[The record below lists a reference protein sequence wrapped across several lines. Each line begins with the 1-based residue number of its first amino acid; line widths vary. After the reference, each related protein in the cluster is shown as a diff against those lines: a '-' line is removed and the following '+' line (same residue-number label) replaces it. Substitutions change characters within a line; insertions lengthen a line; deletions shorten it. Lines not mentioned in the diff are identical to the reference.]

1 MKGILK
7 RLWKYK
13 LSIFLGIFSLLI
25 VDGAQLI
32 IPLIIR
38 KSINLIQSG
47 HATMVILG
55 RYALYIL
62 GLTLIIAI
70 LRFFWRYFIMGTAR
84 KVERDIREEIYF
96 HLVKLSAS
104 FFNKERTGELMAL
117 VTNDT
122 DAVRM
127 AAGMGLVQI
136 TDIIA
141 YSTFSLAIMFKISPM
156 LTIYALLPLPIIS
169 LLISFSGRLNYK
181 YFKEVQETFSY
192 LTEKIRESIVGIRV
206 LKGFSQVDGQI
217 KDIAVTNEI
226 YFKKNMK
233 LAKVSSLFE
242 PGIQLGATL
251 SFAILL
257 FFGGRKVIL
266 NEISLG
272 DFVAFSSYLGM
283 MIWPMIAIGFLVNML
298 QRGSASM
305 DRIERVLKVE
315 PEIKNPQLPRK
326 VKIGGNIEVKNLTFS
341 YVEGRPV
348 LIDINFTLRK
358 GQKLGIIGKTGSGK
372 STLCYLIPRV
382 FDPPEGSIFIEDVD
396 VRYHDLTN
404 LRNAISFVPQ
414 ESLLFSAT
422 IRENVAYGRTD
433 ATEEEIVKALKLAE
447 IYDEV
452 MEMPNGLDTLVGERG
467 ITLSGGQ
474 KQRIAIAR
482 AIVKNAPIFII
493 DDALSAVDTETENR
507 ILENLREFLSDKTT
521 IIVSHRVSAVM
532 DADEIIVLEDGKIV
546 DRGTHEELI
555 SREGF
560 YKHIFELQK
569 LEEGLVR

>member
-136 TDIIA
+136 TDIIV

-217 KDIAVTNEI
+217 KDIAVTNET

>member
-47 HATMVILG
+47 HATMMILG

-136 TDIIA
+136 TDIIV

-156 LTIYALLPLPIIS
+156 LTIYALLPLPLIS

-358 GQKLGIIGKTGSGK
+358 GQKLGIIGRTGSGK

-422 IRENVAYGRTD
+422 IRENVAYGKTD

-546 DRGTHEELI
+546 DRGIHEELI

>member
-32 IPLIIR
+32 IPLVIR

-47 HATMVILG
+47 HATMMILG

-96 HLVKLSAS
+96 HLVKLSAN

-136 TDIIA
+136 TDIIV

-156 LTIYALLPLPIIS
+156 LTIYALLPLPLIS

-226 YFKKNMK
+226 YFKNNMK

-326 VKIGGNIEVKNLTFS
+326 VKIEGSIEVKNLTFS

-358 GQKLGIIGKTGSGK
+358 GQKLGIIGRTGSGK

-422 IRENVAYGRTD
+422 IRENVAYGKTD

>member
-47 HATMVILG
+47 HATMMILG

-136 TDIIA
+136 TDIIV

-156 LTIYALLPLPIIS
+156 LTIYALLPLPLIS

-326 VKIGGNIEVKNLTFS
+326 VKIEGNIEVKNLTFS

-358 GQKLGIIGKTGSGK
+358 GQKLGIIGRTGSGK

-422 IRENVAYGRTD
+422 IRENVAYGKTD

-447 IYDEV
+447 IYNEV

-493 DDALSAVDTETENR
+493 DDALSAVDAETENR

>member
-47 HATMVILG
+47 HATMMILG

-136 TDIIA
+136 TDIIV

-156 LTIYALLPLPIIS
+156 LTIYALLPLPLIS

-257 FFGGRKVIL
+257 FFGGRKVML

-326 VKIGGNIEVKNLTFS
+326 VKIEGNIEVKNLTFS

-358 GQKLGIIGKTGSGK
+358 GQKLGIIGRTGSGK

-422 IRENVAYGRTD
+422 IRENVAYGKTD

>member
-136 TDIIA
+136 TDIIV

-156 LTIYALLPLPIIS
+156 LTIYALLPLPLIS